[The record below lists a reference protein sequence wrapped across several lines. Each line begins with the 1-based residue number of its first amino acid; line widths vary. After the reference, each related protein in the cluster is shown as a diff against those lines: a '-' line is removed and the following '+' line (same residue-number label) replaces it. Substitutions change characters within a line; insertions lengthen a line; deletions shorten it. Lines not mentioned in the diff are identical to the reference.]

1 MQEKIYECICGKKFY
16 IKNQFN
22 GHKAHCELHLKT
34 AGKWDAYIE
43 RQKKFNQIGRDAQ
56 LKVREDKKNQKSI
69 DLQLDLTKWID
80 EQHRCEKCNQI
91 MMHKYASGRFCS
103 KKCAN
108 SHAKSE
114 ESKIKVSKS
123 LNNYYDT
130 HVYVRKN
137 PKDSNSQKLISIKEE
152 KYLLNPKVC
161 SICNKILS
169 YRNRLKK
176 TCGDPQC
183 VHMQRSLSQK
193 GNLKH
198 QHIGKHIEGRHIVYK
213 VINDIDN
220 RYYIGVR
227 KTDIEFDGYLGSG
240 IHIRNMV
247 NKYGKEHFTRIT
259 LFEFNNST
267 DAFNKEIELL
277 AYALNDPL
285 CVNLAPGG
293 KGGATFKGRHH
304 SEATKKLISN
314 KIYVNNGKVN
324 RRINPDE
331 LDEFLNNGFIKGKK
345 PRK

>member
-34 AGKWDAYIE
+34 AGKWDAYIQ
-43 RQKKFNQIGRDAQ
+43 RQNEFNQIGREAQ
-56 LKVREDKKNQKSI
+56 LKLREDKKKQKELELELELSN
-69 DLQLDLTKWID
+69 WID
-80 EQHRCEKCNQI
+80 AQHRCEKCNQV
-91 MMHKYASGRFCS
+91 MTSKYASGRFCS
-103 KKCAN
+103 KPCAN

-114 ESKIKVSKS
+114 DSKIKVSRS
-123 LNNYYDT
+123 LNEYHST
-130 HVYVRKN
+130 HTYVRKN
-137 PKDSNSQKLISIKEE
+137 PKNVNSTKLISAAEE
-152 KYLLNPKVC
+152 SYLLNPKVC
-161 SICNKILS
+161 SICGKFLA
-169 YRNRLKK
+169 YKKRFKK
-176 TCGDPQC
+176 TCGDPEC
-183 VHMQRSLSQK
+183 VHLQRSLSQK

-198 QHIGKHIEGRHIVYK
+198 QNIGKHIEGRHIVYK
-213 VINDIDN
+213 IINDFDD

-227 KTDIEFDGYLGSG
+227 KTDIEFDDYLGSG

-267 DAFNKEIELL
+267 DAFNKEKELL
-277 AYALNDPL
+277 EECLSDPL

-304 SEATKKLISN
+304 SEATKKLISS

-345 PRK
+345 T